1 MKIRY
6 VLLFILILGVSWF
19 QYDQF
24 QPKRNHQNT
33 KQIRLGMTA
42 EEVIQIMGQ
51 PEEKNLVIGSRVEA
65 ESTFQYQA
73 PFGSSDG
80 IYISFD
86 KEGKVIHVANE

>member
-6 VLLFILILGVSWF
+6 VILILVLVLFAWV
-19 QYDQF
+19 QF
-24 QPKRNHQNT
+24 NQFEPKRNHQNA

-51 PEEKNLVIGSRVEA
+51 PVEKNLVIGSKVGA
-65 ESTFQYQA
+65 ESTYQYEA

-86 KEGKVIHVANE
+86 EDGKVIHVANE

>member
-1 MKIRY
+1 MEIF
-6 VLLFILILGVSWF
+6 VLALVAWF

-24 QPKRNHQNT
+24 EPKRNHQNA
-33 KQIRLGMTA
+33 KQIRLGITA
-42 EEVIQIMGQ
+42 EEVIQIVGQ

-65 ESTFQYQA
+65 ESTFQYQS